1 MLNTKLMLIF
11 KCVKM
16 ILVRLVKAE

>member
-1 MLNTKLMLIF
+1 MLMLIF

-16 ILVRLVKAE
+16 MLARLKNAE

>member
-1 MLNTKLMLIF
+1 MLNNMLMLIF

-16 ILVRLVKAE
+16 MLARLKNAE